1 MHEQARV
8 AFGKSEKE
16 ENVGTS
22 IMTEK
27 SIHIVTKGSSMAFLV
42 CELTFPQKKV
52 TFCVERYGFGELAC

>member
-16 ENVGTS
+16 ENVGSS

-27 SIHIVTKGSSMAFLV
+27 SIHIVTKGGSMAFLV
-42 CELTFPQKKV
+42 CELTFPQKRSHI
-52 TFCVERYGFGELAC
+52 CVERYD